1 MKINKSILVALFV
14 LPISLIS
21 QVKDSTAVT
30 TKSSKSKYERAAF
43 ESSSLIESQT
53 NVLNVKGTL
62 EMIIDHRFGIVNTG
76 PGANDGL
83 GIWAPANIRFA
94 LNYAITNNINVGF
107 GTTKDNRLQDFS
119 LKGALLRQT
128 KDNKMPVSITYYGDM
143 AYDARTPENFV
154 HSTDRWSYYN
164 QLIIARRFNRS
175 ISVQIAPSVS
185 HMNYVES
192 PMPSNVFATEIGA
205 RVKVTPTMAVIAD
218 YNYSFA
224 KYNTNVTKPG
234 MGLGMEYSTGSH
246 AFQLFITN
254 YRAILPQYNTML
266 NQNDFFKG
274 GKYAIGFN
282 ITRLFH

>member
-1 MKINKSILVALFV
+1 MKINKSILIALFV
-14 LPISLIS
+14 LPITLLA

-30 TKSSKSKYERAAF
+30 TKSTKSKFERAAF
-43 ESSSLIESQT
+43 ESSALIESQT
-53 NVLNVKGTL
+53 NVVNVKGTL
-62 EMIIDHRFGIVNTG
+62 EMSINHRFGIVNTG
-76 PGANDGL
+76 PNSNDGL

-94 LNYAITNNINVGF
+94 LNYAISNRINIGF
-107 GTTKDNRLQDFS
+107 GTTKDSRLQDLS
-119 LKGALLRQT
+119 LKAAILRQT
-128 KDNKMPVSITYYGDM
+128 KDNKVPFSVTYFGTM

-164 QLIIARRFNRS
+164 QLIFARRINRS
-175 ISVQIAPSVS
+175 ISLQVSPSIS

-192 PMPSNVFATEIGA
+192 PMPSNVVATEVGA

-224 KYNTNVTKPG
+224 KYSTNVTKPG

-254 YRAILPQYNTML
+254 YRSILPQYNTML
-266 NQNDFFKG
+266 NQNDFFN

-282 ITRLFH
+282 MTRLFH

>member
-1 MKINKSILVALFV
+1 MKINKSILIALFV
-14 LPISLIS
+14 LPITLLA

-30 TKSSKSKYERAAF
+30 TKSTKSKFERAAF
-43 ESSSLIESQT
+43 ESSALIESQT
-53 NVLNVKGTL
+53 NVVNVKGTL
-62 EMIIDHRFGIVNTG
+62 EMSINHRFGIVNTG
-76 PGANDGL
+76 PNSNDGL

-94 LNYAITNNINVGF
+94 LNYAISNRINVGF
-107 GTTKDNRLQDFS
+107 GTTKDSRLQDLS
-119 LKGALLRQT
+119 LKAAILRQT
-128 KDNKMPVSITYYGDM
+128 KDNKVPFSVTYFGTM

-164 QLIIARRFNRS
+164 QLIFARRINRS
-175 ISVQIAPSVS
+175 ISLQVSPSIS

-192 PMPSNVFATEIGA
+192 PMPSNVVATEVGA

-224 KYNTNVTKPG
+224 KYSTNVTKPG

-254 YRAILPQYNTML
+254 YRSILPQYNTML
-266 NQNDFFKG
+266 NQNDFFN

-282 ITRLFH
+282 MTRLFH

>member
-1 MKINKSILVALFV
+1 MKINNSILIALFV
-14 LPISLIS
+14 LPITLLA
-21 QVKDSTAVT
+21 QVKDSTAVSTKT
-30 TKSSKSKYERAAF
+30 TKSKFERAAF
-43 ESSSLIESQT
+43 ESSALLESQT
-53 NVLNVKGTL
+53 NVVNVKGTL
-62 EMIIDHRFGIVNTG
+62 EMTINHRFGIVNSG
-76 PGANDGL
+76 PNSNDGL

-94 LNYAITNNINVGF
+94 LNYAITNSINVGF
-107 GTTKDNRLQDFS
+107 GTTKDSRLQDFS
-119 LKGALLRQT
+119 LKAALLRQT
-128 KDNKMPVSITYYGDM
+128 KDGKTPLSITYFGTM

-164 QLIIARRFNRS
+164 QLIFAKRINRS
-175 ISVQIAPSVS
+175 ISLQISPSIS
-185 HMNYVES
+185 HLNYVES
-192 PMPSNVFATEIGA
+192 PMPSNVFATEIGT

-224 KYNTNVTKPG
+224 KYNTNLTKPG

-254 YRAILPQYNTML
+254 YRSILPQYNTML
-266 NQNDFFKG
+266 NQNDFFN

>member
-1 MKINKSILVALFV
+1 MKINKSILIALFV
-14 LPISLIS
+14 LPITLLA
-21 QVKDSTAVT
+21 QVKDSTAVSTKT
-30 TKSSKSKYERAAF
+30 TKSKFERAAF
-43 ESSSLIESQT
+43 ESSALLESQT
-53 NVLNVKGTL
+53 NVVNVKGTL
-62 EMIIDHRFGIVNTG
+62 EMTINHRFGIVNSG
-76 PGANDGL
+76 PHSNDGL

-94 LNYAITNNINVGF
+94 LNYAITNSINVGF
-107 GTTKDNRLQDFS
+107 GTTKDSRLQDFS
-119 LKGALLRQT
+119 LKAALLRQT
-128 KDNKMPVSITYYGDM
+128 KDGKTPLSITYFGTM

-164 QLIIARRFNRS
+164 QLIFAKRINRS
-175 ISVQIAPSVS
+175 ISLQISPSIS
-185 HMNYVES
+185 HINYVES
-192 PMPSNVFATEIGA
+192 PMPSNVFATEIGT

-224 KYNTNVTKPG
+224 KYSTNLTKPG

-254 YRAILPQYNTML
+254 YRSILPQYNTML
-266 NQNDFFKG
+266 NQNDFFN

>member
-1 MKINKSILVALFV
+1 MKINKSILIALFV
-14 LPISLIS
+14 LPITLLA
-21 QVKDSTAVT
+21 QVKDSTAVSTKT
-30 TKSSKSKYERAAF
+30 TKSKFERAAF
-43 ESSSLIESQT
+43 ESSALLESQT
-53 NVLNVKGTL
+53 NVVNVKGTL
-62 EMIIDHRFGIVNTG
+62 EMTINHRFGIVNSG
-76 PGANDGL
+76 PNSNDGL

-94 LNYAITNNINVGF
+94 LNYAITNSINVGF
-107 GTTKDNRLQDFS
+107 GTTKDSRLQDFS
-119 LKGALLRQT
+119 LKAALLRQT
-128 KDNKMPVSITYYGDM
+128 KDGKTPLSITYFGTM

-164 QLIIARRFNRS
+164 QLIFAKRINRS
-175 ISVQIAPSVS
+175 ISLQISPSIS
-185 HMNYVES
+185 HLNYVES
-192 PMPSNVFATEIGA
+192 PMPSNVFATEIGT

-224 KYNTNVTKPG
+224 KYNTNLTKPG

-254 YRAILPQYNTML
+254 YRSILPQYNTML
-266 NQNDFFKG
+266 NQNDFFN

>member
-1 MKINKSILVALFV
+1 MKINKSILIALFV
-14 LPISLIS
+14 LPITLLA
-21 QVKDSTAVT
+21 QVKDSTAVS
-30 TKSSKSKYERAAF
+30 TKSTKSKFERAAF
-43 ESSSLIESQT
+43 ESSALLESQT
-53 NVLNVKGTL
+53 NVVNVKGTL
-62 EMIIDHRFGIVNTG
+62 EMTINHRFGIVNSG
-76 PGANDGL
+76 PHSNDGL

-94 LNYAITNNINVGF
+94 LNYAITNSINVGF
-107 GTTKDNRLQDFS
+107 GTTKDSRLQDFS
-119 LKGALLRQT
+119 LKAALLRQT
-128 KDNKMPVSITYYGDM
+128 KDGKTPLSITYFGTM

-164 QLIIARRFNRS
+164 QLIFAKRINRS
-175 ISVQIAPSVS
+175 ISLQISPSIS
-185 HMNYVES
+185 HLNYVES
-192 PMPSNVFATEIGA
+192 PMPSNVFATEIGT

-224 KYNTNVTKPG
+224 KYSTNLTKPG

-254 YRAILPQYNTML
+254 YRSILPQYNTML
-266 NQNDFFKG
+266 NQNDFFN

>member
-1 MKINKSILVALFV
+1 
-14 LPISLIS
+14 
-21 QVKDSTAVT
+21 
-30 TKSSKSKYERAAF
+30 
-43 ESSSLIESQT
+43 
-53 NVLNVKGTL
+53 
-62 EMIIDHRFGIVNTG
+62 
-76 PGANDGL
+76 L

-94 LNYAITNNINVGF
+94 LNYAITNSINVGF
-107 GTTKDNRLQDFS
+107 GTTKDSRLQDFS
-119 LKGALLRQT
+119 LKAALLRQT
-128 KDNKMPVSITYYGDM
+128 KDGKTPLSITYFGTM

-164 QLIIARRFNRS
+164 QLIFAKRINRS
-175 ISVQIAPSVS
+175 ISLQISPSIS
-185 HMNYVES
+185 HLNYVES
-192 PMPSNVFATEIGA
+192 PMPSNVFATEIGT

-224 KYNTNVTKPG
+224 KYSTNLTKPG

-254 YRAILPQYNTML
+254 YRSILPQYNTML
-266 NQNDFFKG
+266 NQNDFFN

>member
-1 MKINKSILVALFV
+1 MKINKSILIALFV
-14 LPISLIS
+14 LPITLLA
-21 QVKDSTAVT
+21 QVKDSTAVSTKT
-30 TKSSKSKYERAAF
+30 TKSKFERAAF
-43 ESSSLIESQT
+43 ESSALLESQT
-53 NVLNVKGTL
+53 NVVNVKGTL
-62 EMIIDHRFGIVNTG
+62 EMTINHRFGIVNSG
-76 PGANDGL
+76 PHSNDGL

-94 LNYAITNNINVGF
+94 LNYAITNSINVGF
-107 GTTKDNRLQDFS
+107 GTTKDSRLQDFS
-119 LKGALLRQT
+119 LKAALLRQT
-128 KDNKMPVSITYYGDM
+128 KDGKTPLSITYFGTM

-164 QLIIARRFNRS
+164 QLIFAKRINRS
-175 ISVQIAPSVS
+175 ISLQISPSIS
-185 HMNYVES
+185 HLNYVES
-192 PMPSNVFATEIGA
+192 PMPSNVFATEIGT

-224 KYNTNVTKPG
+224 KYNTNLTKPG

-254 YRAILPQYNTML
+254 YRSILPQYNTML
-266 NQNDFFKG
+266 NQNDFFN

>member
-1 MKINKSILVALFV
+1 MKINKSILIALFV
-14 LPISLIS
+14 LPITLLA
-21 QVKDSTAVT
+21 QGKDSTAVSTKT
-30 TKSSKSKYERAAF
+30 TKSKFERAAF
-43 ESSSLIESQT
+43 ESSALLESQT
-53 NVLNVKGTL
+53 NVVNVKGTL
-62 EMIIDHRFGIVNTG
+62 EMTINHRFGIVNSG
-76 PGANDGL
+76 PNSNDGL

-94 LNYAITNNINVGF
+94 LNYAITNSINVGF
-107 GTTKDNRLQDFS
+107 GTTKDSRLQDFS
-119 LKGALLRQT
+119 LKAALLRQT
-128 KDNKMPVSITYYGDM
+128 KDGKTPLSITYFGTM

-164 QLIIARRFNRS
+164 QLIFAKRINRS
-175 ISVQIAPSVS
+175 ISLQISPSIS
-185 HMNYVES
+185 HLNYVES
-192 PMPSNVFATEIGA
+192 PMPSNVFATEIGT

-224 KYNTNVTKPG
+224 KYNTNLTKPG

-254 YRAILPQYNTML
+254 YRSILPQYNTML
-266 NQNDFFKG
+266 NQNDFFN

>member
-1 MKINKSILVALFV
+1 MKINKSILIALFV
-14 LPISLIS
+14 LPITLLA
-21 QVKDSTAVT
+21 QVKDSTAVS
-30 TKSSKSKYERAAF
+30 TKSTKSKFERAAF
-43 ESSSLIESQT
+43 ESSALLESQT
-53 NVLNVKGTL
+53 NVVNVKGTL
-62 EMIIDHRFGIVNTG
+62 EMTINHRFGIVNTG
-76 PGANDGL
+76 PNSNDGL

-94 LNYAITNNINVGF
+94 LNYAISNRINVGF
-107 GTTKDNRLQDFS
+107 GTTKDSRLQDLS
-119 LKGALLRQT
+119 LKAAILRQT
-128 KDNKMPVSITYYGDM
+128 KDNKVPFSVTYFGTM

-164 QLIIARRFNRS
+164 QLIFARRINRS
-175 ISVQIAPSVS
+175 ISLQVSPSIS

-192 PMPSNVFATEIGA
+192 PMPSNVFATEVGA

-224 KYNTNVTKPG
+224 KYSTNVTKPG

-254 YRAILPQYNTML
+254 YRSILPQYNTML
-266 NQNDFFKG
+266 NQNDFFN

>member
-1 MKINKSILVALFV
+1 MKINKSILIALFV
-14 LPISLIS
+14 LPITLLA
-21 QVKDSTAVT
+21 QVKDSTAVSTKT
-30 TKSSKSKYERAAF
+30 TKSKFERAAF
-43 ESSSLIESQT
+43 ESSALLESQT
-53 NVLNVKGTL
+53 NVVNVKGTL
-62 EMIIDHRFGIVNTG
+62 EMTINHRFGIVNSG
-76 PGANDGL
+76 PHSNDGL

-94 LNYAITNNINVGF
+94 LNYAITNSINVGF
-107 GTTKDNRLQDFS
+107 GTTKDSRLQDFS
-119 LKGALLRQT
+119 LKAALLRQT
-128 KDNKMPVSITYYGDM
+128 KDGKTPLSITYFGTM

-164 QLIIARRFNRS
+164 QLIFAKRINRS
-175 ISVQIAPSVS
+175 ISLQISPSIS
-185 HMNYVES
+185 HLNYVES
-192 PMPSNVFATEIGA
+192 PMPSNVFATEIGT

-224 KYNTNVTKPG
+224 KYSTNLTKPG

-254 YRAILPQYNTML
+254 YRSILPQYNTML
-266 NQNDFFKG
+266 NQNDFFN

>member
-1 MKINKSILVALFV
+1 MKINKSILIALFV
-14 LPISLIS
+14 LPITLLA
-21 QVKDSTAVT
+21 QVKDSTAVSTKT
-30 TKSSKSKYERAAF
+30 TKSKFERAAF
-43 ESSSLIESQT
+43 ESSALLESQT
-53 NVLNVKGTL
+53 NVVNVKGTL
-62 EMIIDHRFGIVNTG
+62 EMIINHRFGIVNSG
-76 PGANDGL
+76 PHSNDGL

-94 LNYAITNNINVGF
+94 LNYAITNSINVGF
-107 GTTKDNRLQDFS
+107 GTTKDSRLQDFS
-119 LKGALLRQT
+119 LKAALLRQT
-128 KDNKMPVSITYYGDM
+128 KDGKTPLSITYFGTM

-164 QLIIARRFNRS
+164 QLIFAKRINRS
-175 ISVQIAPSVS
+175 ISLQISPSIS
-185 HMNYVES
+185 HLNYVES
-192 PMPSNVFATEIGA
+192 PMPSNVFATEIGT

-224 KYNTNVTKPG
+224 KYNTNLTKPG

-254 YRAILPQYNTML
+254 YRSILPQYNTML
-266 NQNDFFKG
+266 NQNDFFN

>member
-1 MKINKSILVALFV
+1 MKINKSILIALFV
-14 LPISLIS
+14 LPITLLA
-21 QVKDSTAVT
+21 QVKDSTAVSTKT
-30 TKSSKSKYERAAF
+30 TKSKFERAAF
-43 ESSSLIESQT
+43 ESSALLESQT
-53 NVLNVKGTL
+53 NVVNVKGTL
-62 EMIIDHRFGIVNTG
+62 EMTINHRFGIVNSG
-76 PGANDGL
+76 PNSNDGL

-94 LNYAITNNINVGF
+94 LNYAITNSINVGF
-107 GTTKDNRLQDFS
+107 GTTKDSRLQDFS
-119 LKGALLRQT
+119 LKAALLRQT
-128 KDNKMPVSITYYGDM
+128 KDGKTPLSITYFGTM

-164 QLIIARRFNRS
+164 QLIFAKRINRS
-175 ISVQIAPSVS
+175 ISLQISPSIS
-185 HMNYVES
+185 HLNYVES
-192 PMPSNVFATEIGA
+192 PMPSNVFATEIGT

-224 KYNTNVTKPG
+224 KYSTNLTKPG

-254 YRAILPQYNTML
+254 YRSILPQYNTML
-266 NQNDFFKG
+266 NQNDFFN

>member
-1 MKINKSILVALFV
+1 MKINKSILIALFV
-14 LPISLIS
+14 LPITLLA
-21 QVKDSTAVT
+21 QVKDSTAVSTKT
-30 TKSSKSKYERAAF
+30 TKSKFERAAF
-43 ESSSLIESQT
+43 ESSALLESQT
-53 NVLNVKGTL
+53 NVVNVKGTL
-62 EMIIDHRFGIVNTG
+62 EMIINHRFGIVNSG
-76 PGANDGL
+76 PHSNDGL

-94 LNYAITNNINVGF
+94 LNYAITNSINVGF
-107 GTTKDNRLQDFS
+107 GTTKDSRLQDFS
-119 LKGALLRQT
+119 LKAALLRQT
-128 KDNKMPVSITYYGDM
+128 KDGKTPLSITYFGTM

-164 QLIIARRFNRS
+164 QLIFAKRINRS
-175 ISVQIAPSVS
+175 ISLQISPSIS
-185 HMNYVES
+185 HLNYVES
-192 PMPSNVFATEIGA
+192 PMPSNVFATEIGT

-224 KYNTNVTKPG
+224 KYSTNLTKPG

-254 YRAILPQYNTML
+254 YRSILPQYNTML
-266 NQNDFFKG
+266 NQNDFFN

>member
-1 MKINKSILVALFV
+1 MKINKSILIALFV
-14 LPISLIS
+14 LPITLLA

-30 TKSSKSKYERAAF
+30 TKSTKSKFERAAF
-43 ESSSLIESQT
+43 ESSALIESQT
-53 NVLNVKGTL
+53 NVVNVKGTL
-62 EMIIDHRFGIVNTG
+62 EMSINHRFGIVNTG
-76 PGANDGL
+76 PNSNDGL

-94 LNYAITNNINVGF
+94 LNYAISNRINVGF
-107 GTTKDNRLQDFS
+107 GTTKDSRLQDLS
-119 LKGALLRQT
+119 LKVAISRQT
-128 KDNKMPVSITYYGDM
+128 KDNKVPFSVTYFGTM

-154 HSTDRWSYYN
+154 HSTDRWSYFN
-164 QLIIARRFNRS
+164 QLIFARRINRS
-175 ISVQIAPSVS
+175 ISLQVSPSIS

-192 PMPSNVFATEIGA
+192 PMPSNVFATEVGA

-224 KYNTNVTKPG
+224 KYSTNVTKPG

-254 YRAILPQYNTML
+254 YRSILPQYNTRL
-266 NQNDFFKG
+266 NQNDFFN

-282 ITRLFH
+282 MTRLFH

>member
-1 MKINKSILVALFV
+1 MKINKSILIALFV
-14 LPISLIS
+14 LPITLLA

-30 TKSSKSKYERAAF
+30 TKSTKSKFERAAF
-43 ESSSLIESQT
+43 ESSALIESQT
-53 NVLNVKGTL
+53 NVVNVKGTL
-62 EMIIDHRFGIVNTG
+62 EMSINHRFGIVNTG
-76 PGANDGL
+76 PNSNDGL

-94 LNYAITNNINVGF
+94 LNYAISNRINVGF
-107 GTTKDNRLQDFS
+107 GTTKDSRLQDLS
-119 LKGALLRQT
+119 LKAAILRQT
-128 KDNKMPVSITYYGDM
+128 KDNKVPFSVTYFGTM

-154 HSTDRWSYYN
+154 HSTDRWSYFN
-164 QLIIARRFNRS
+164 QLIFARRINRS
-175 ISVQIAPSVS
+175 ISLQVSPSIS

-192 PMPSNVFATEIGA
+192 PMPSNVFATEVGA

-224 KYNTNVTKPG
+224 KYSTNVTKPG

-254 YRAILPQYNTML
+254 YRSILPQYNTML
-266 NQNDFFKG
+266 NQNDFFN

-282 ITRLFH
+282 MTRLFH